1 MSDTVERRR
10 GALLT
15 SAALGLFV
23 STLVAADAAVAQAQ
37 QEGLQA
43 EQAEEDS
50 SVEEIVITCSRI
62 RLTNLLTTAPVTSVS
77 GRDIELSGKANLID
91 VLDDSPA
98 LLTSAN
104 SAASVGDAPEG
115 SGTVSGIARS
125 LSWIGSVG

>member
-50 SVEEIVITCSRI
+50 SVEEIVITGSRI
-62 RLTNLLTTAPVTSVS
+62 RRTNLLTTAPVTSVS